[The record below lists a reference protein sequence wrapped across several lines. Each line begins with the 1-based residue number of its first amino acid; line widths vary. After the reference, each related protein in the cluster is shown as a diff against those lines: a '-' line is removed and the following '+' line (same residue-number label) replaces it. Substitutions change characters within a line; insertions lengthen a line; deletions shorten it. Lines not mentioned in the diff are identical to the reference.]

1 MTEVRTAICRFC
13 HSFCGI
19 NVTIDKGRVVNV
31 LGDIE
36 NPMYHG
42 YTCIKGRQLADQHYH
57 LERLLAPQARSNGAH
72 ATIGSEKALDEIAAQ
87 LTALIDAHGPRS
99 VALYTGTYSFPY
111 PAGSAMAAAFMAA
124 IGSPMTFT
132 SGSIDQPGKPMAI
145 AFHGRW
151 HAGPHA
157 FADSDT
163 WMLVGANP
171 VVSKWGGIPQY
182 NPGKRLHDAL
192 KRGMKLIVIDPRET
206 ESARRAH
213 VHLQCKPGE
222 DPTILAGI
230 INVIIEEQLY
240 DEDFIASDVDGFD
253 ALREAVAGFTP
264 EYVARRAEVP
274 KAQLLEAARTF
285 ATAERGMTTAGTGPN
300 MAPRG
305 TLTEYLVLVINT
317 LCGRWLREGDKM
329 PNPFVLLPERRGRA
343 QAEPKP
349 RAFGYGEQLRV
360 RDLTDNASGLSAAAL
375 ADEIILEGDGQVKAL
390 FSVGGNPMAAWPD
403 QLKTYKAMQALELN
417 VALDIKMSATAKLA
431 DYVIPPKLGLET
443 PAISQPNEG
452 IWFYGFS
459 TGFPEPYA
467 MYQPALV
474 AAPEGSDLLEEWEVF
489 YGLAQRMG
497 LELKFAGR
505 PLDMTNEPT
514 TDELFEMMCRGSR
527 IELDE
532 VKKHPHGHIFDDP
545 SITVLAKDD
554 DCEEKLDVGN
564 EHMIEELREVSAE
577 PLSDHGGYA
586 GEMHFTHRL
595 VSRRLNDVYNSSGRD
610 IPRLVRNHRYNPA
623 YMNPGDI
630 DTLGLHA
637 GDVVEIS
644 SDHATILGVVE
655 EAEDVRPGVVSMA
668 HAFGDAPQH
677 DKDVFYIGSNTGRLT
692 DSEQNFDPR
701 TGMPRMSAIP
711 VNVRRGDQSLA
722 SR

>member
-1 MTEVRTAICRFC
+1 MTQVSTAICRFC
-13 HSFCGI
+13 HAFCGV
-19 NVTIDKGRVVNV
+19 NVTIENGRVVNV
-31 LGDIE
+31 LGDIK

-42 YTCIKGRQLADQHYH
+42 YSCIKGRQLADQHYH
-57 LERLLAPQARSNGAH
+57 PERLLSPQKRTDAGH
-72 ATIGSEKALDEIAAQ
+72 IKIGSERALDEIAATLSQ
-87 LTALIDAHGPRS
+87 LIDAHGPRCL
-99 VALYTGTYSFPY
+99 ATYTGTYSFPY
-111 PAGSAMAAAFMAA
+111 PAGAAMAGAFMDA
-124 IGSPMTFT
+124 IGSPMLFT

-151 HAGPHA
+151 NAGPQA

-171 VVSKWGGIPQY
+171 VISKWGGIPQY

-192 KRGMKLIVIDPRET
+192 KRGMRLIVIDPRQTET
-206 ESARRAH
+206 ARRAH

-230 INVIIEEQLY
+230 INVIIGEGLH
-240 DEDFIASDVDGFD
+240 DPAFIASDVDGFD
-253 ALREAVAGFTP
+253 ALRDVVAEFTPDYVAG
-264 EYVARRAEVP
+264 RADVP
-274 KAQLLEAARTF
+274 RAQIFEAARTF
-285 ATAERGMTTAGTGPN
+285 ASAERGMATAGTGPN
-300 MAPRG
+300 MAPHG
-305 TLTEYLVLVINT
+305 TLSEYLVLAINSV
-317 LCGRWLREGDKM
+317 CGRWLREGERM

-349 RAFGYGEQLRV
+349 RAFGFGERLRV
-360 RDLTDNASGLSAAAL
+360 RDLTDNAGGLSAAAL
-375 ADEIILEGDGQVKAL
+375 ADEILLEGEGQVKAL
-390 FSVGGNPMAAWPD
+390 FCVGGNPMTAWPD
-403 QLKTYKAMQALELN
+403 QLKTFEAMKTLHLN

-431 DYVIPPKLGLET
+431 HYVIAPKLGLET
-443 PAISQPNEG
+443 PAISQPNEA

-467 MYQPALV
+467 MYQPALI
-474 AAPEGSDLLEEWEVF
+474 APPENSDLLEEWEVF

-497 LELKFAGR
+497 LKLEFAGR
-505 PLDMTNEPT
+505 PLDMEHKPN

-527 IELDE
+527 IDLKE
-532 VKKHPHGHIFDDP
+532 VKKYPHGHIFDDP
-545 SITVLAKDD
+545 SITVLGKQD
-554 DCEEKLDVGN
+554 DCAEMLDVGN
-564 EHMIEELREVSAE
+564 VHMIEELREVRAE
-577 PLSDHGGYA
+577 ALSDHGGYT

-595 VSRRLNDVYNSSGRD
+595 VSRRMNDVYNSSGRD

-623 YMNPGDI
+623 YMNPADI

-655 EAEDVRPGVVSMA
+655 AAQDVRSGVVSMA
-668 HAFGDAPQH
+668 HAFGDAPQY
-677 DKDVFYIGSNTGRLT
+677 DKDLFYIGSNTARLT
-692 DSEQNFDPR
+692 NVEENYDPR

-711 VNVRRGDQSLA
+711 VNIRRGDQSLA